1 MTATTKLRVT
11 VTDAWDTV
19 TVIAGSDTTIADL
32 KQQALGL
39 ALGWQPD
46 PSIYEVK
53 YRGALM
59 LDEQCRIADLNLPD
73 GAPLIVLP
81 SRRWPV
87 R

>member
-19 TVIAGSDTTIADL
+19 TVVAGADTTIAEL
-32 KQQALGL
+32 KQQALRL

-59 LDEQCRIADLNLPD
+59 LDERCPVADLNLPD
-73 GAPLIVLP
+73 GAPMIVLP
-81 SRRWPV
+81 IRRRPV